1 MVSLFSVYMGIR
13 GCDVNLLLSAG
24 AFADA
29 VFLGALGMITSSIC
43 NNTVIAYMAPMIYY
57 ALNYGAGGKLQNFYL
72 FSMTTGLFEP
82 KLWLFA
88 TGVILI
94 IVSIMLREIR
104 KKFC

>member
-1 MVSLFSVYMGIR
+1 MNF
-13 GCDVNLLLSAG
+13 LLAAG

-43 NNTVIAYMAPMIYY
+43 DNTVIAYMAPLVYY
-57 ALNYGAGGKLQNFYL
+57 TLNYGAGGKLKNFYL

-88 TGVILI
+88 TGVVLI
-94 IVSIMLREIR
+94 IVSITLREIR